1 MQTKKTQADERTN
14 GEARGLVLPC
24 ILDND
29 LASFVIQSLLLTLP
43 PDNEGLLS
51 EIA

>member
-1 MQTKKTQADERTN
+1 MQTKKTQAE
-14 GEARGLVLPC
+14 GENKWPSPGLVMPC

-43 PDNEGLLS
+43 PNNKGLLS